1 MENKNIN
8 KMTQKIREYGRK
20 LSMHID
26 GISMKRMAVY
36 AGILFVLSV
45 IPLLW
50 LGRYNVMCVD
60 DYDYG
65 RRVHDVWMAARLP

>member
-1 MENKNIN
+1 MSGIN
-8 KMTQKIREYGRK
+8 KKENNIYGR
-20 LSMHID
+20 LTESLRGMCSRIFVRID
-26 GISMKRMAVY
+26 AIPVKRLAVY
-36 AGILFVLSV
+36 AGILFAVSL

-65 RRVHDVWMAARLP
+65 R